1 MKVHFHTLGCRVNQY
16 DTEALRSAFSQMGF
30 EPATRPGDAQ
40 VSIVNTCSVTAES
53 DRKCRGA
60 IRRLRRENPEAFLA
74 VTGCYA
80 SGAPEDLE
88 AMPEVDLVAP
98 SRGKDPR
105 AVALGILESLGLHC
119 PAERGTAMSILPT
132 LTEFAEHTR
141 AFIKI
146 EDGCDQ
152 MCTYCRI
159 PFYRGRA
166 RSRPSCEVLEE
177 IRNLA
182 RRGYREVVLCGVQ
195 LGAFG
200 RDSGESLPNLLRA
213 IHEMEGIE
221 RFRLSSIEPDDVSEE
236 LIETLLS
243 LPKAAPH
250 LHLPLQSGDDGI
262 LRAMRRR
269 YDFDYYRALAK
280 RLREAN
286 PEFAISTDIM
296 VGFPGESD
304 EAFENSIR
312 AAKEIEF
319 CRLHLFRYSP
329 RPGTRA
335 AAYPNRV
342 PKGIL
347 DARRHRLGIEGAAV
361 VNRVRERQI
370 GRTLSV
376 MLEEEGAGDALAVGF
391 SENYL
396 RVQARFDPD
405 GSPDWKKRLGRLT
418 SVRIDGMDSEY
429 LLGSP
434 VI

>member
-1 MKVHFHTLGCRVNQY
+1 MKVYFHTLGCRVNQY
-16 DTEALRSAFSQMGF
+16 DTEALRSAFFQMGF
-30 EPATRPGDAQ
+30 EPTARPRDAQ
-40 VSIVNTCSVTAES
+40 VAIVNTCSVTAES
-53 DRKCRGA
+53 DRKCRNA

-88 AMPEVDLVAP
+88 AMPEVDLVTP

-105 AVALGILESLGLHC
+105 EIALGILESLGLQC
-119 PAERGTAMSILPT
+119 PDEQGLAEGILPT

-146 EDGCDQ
+146 EDGCNQ
-152 MCTYCRI
+152 RCTYCRI
-159 PFYRGRA
+159 PFFRGRA
-166 RSRPSCEVLEE
+166 RSRPSSEVLEE

-182 RRGYREVVLCGVQ
+182 RHGYREVVLCGVQ

-200 RDSGESLPNLLRA
+200 RDSGEGLPGLLRA
-213 IHEMEGIE
+213 IDAIE
-221 RFRLSSIEPDDVSEE
+221 EIDRFRLSSIEPDDVSEE
-236 LIETLLS
+236 LTEALLS

-262 LRAMRRR
+262 LRSMRRR
-269 YDFDYYRALAK
+269 YDFHYYRALAK

-296 VGFPGESD
+296 VGFPGESE
-304 EAFENSIR
+304 EAFDNSIR

-319 CRLHLFRYSP
+319 CRLHIFRYSP

-335 AAYPNRV
+335 ASFSGQV
-342 PKGIL
+342 PREIL
-347 DARRHRLGIEGAAV
+347 DARRERLGIEASAV
-361 VNRVRERQI
+361 VDRVRKRQI

-376 MLEEEGAGDALAVGF
+376 MLEEEGAGEALAVGF

-396 RVQARFDPD
+396 RVQARFDPSRD
-405 GSPDWKKRLGRLT
+405 PDWKKHLGRLT
-418 SVRIDGMDSEY
+418 PVRIEGMNREY

-434 VI
+434 VV

>member
-1 MKVHFHTLGCRVNQY
+1 MKVYFHTLGCRVNQY

-30 EPATRPGDAQ
+30 EPTPRPGDAQ
-40 VSIVNTCSVTAES
+40 VTIVNTCSVTAES

-80 SGAPEDLE
+80 SGTPEDLE
-88 AMPEVDLVAP
+88 AMPEVDLVTP
-98 SRGKDPR
+98 SRGKD
-105 AVALGILESLGLHC
+105 ASEVALGILESLELQC
-119 PAERGTAMSILPT
+119 PDERGTAEGILPT

-146 EDGCDQ
+146 EDGCNQ

-166 RSRPSCEVLEE
+166 RSRPSSEVLEE
-177 IRNLA
+177 IHNLA

-200 RDSGESLPNLLRA
+200 RDSGESLPDLLRS
-213 IHEMEGIE
+213 INRIEGID
-221 RFRLSSIEPDDVSEE
+221 RFRLSSIEPDDVAEE

-243 LPKAAPH
+243 LPKAAHH

-280 RLREAN
+280 RLRDQN

-312 AAKEIEF
+312 AVKEIGF

-335 AAYPNRV
+335 ASFYGQV
-342 PKGIL
+342 SKGIL
-347 DARRHRLGIEGAAV
+347 DARRDRLGAEGEAV
-361 VNRVRERQI
+361 VNRVRQRQI

-405 GSPDWKKRLGRLT
+405 GCPDWKKHLGRLT
-418 SVRIDGMDSEY
+418 PVRIEAMNSEY

-434 VI
+434 VV